1 MHHRLLKLRGKGPSI
16 TSLVRNN
23 VSLWRLLY
31 SVRSWRC
38 TKWSGSLPMNN
49 APGKLCTG
57 RPACQLELLRF
68 CPEEPIRSRSSLALP
83 ALVTKCGPLALEQR
97 ACRRHHLF
105 LNAPRWAHG
114 RGGPRG
120 YNHNPKEAS
129 SCENDFAE
137 TLEQLYNTN
146 CSAVDRD
153 DRVRP
158 RQLSCSPASEG
169 ALGNQATLCCLDA
182 QVQGLDAAL

>member
-1 MHHRLLKLRGKGPSI
+1 MRQRH
-16 TSLVRNN
+16 
-23 VSLWRLLY
+23 WRY

-49 APGKLCTG
+49 APGKLCSG

-97 ACRRHHLF
+97 ACRHHLF

-114 RGGPRG
+114 RGAPAATTTTRKRRVLARMISQRRWNSFTTLIALRWTVTIVSAHG
-120 YNHNPKEAS
+120 
-129 SCENDFAE
+129 SC
-137 TLEQLYNTN
+137 L
-146 CSAVDRD
+146 
-153 DRVRP
+153 
-158 RQLSCSPASEG
+158 
-169 ALGNQATLCCLDA
+169 
-182 QVQGLDAAL
+182 AARRARAP

>member
-1 MHHRLLKLRGKGPSI
+1 
-16 TSLVRNN
+16 
-23 VSLWRLLY
+23 
-31 SVRSWRC
+31 
-38 TKWSGSLPMNN
+38 MNN

-120 YNHNPKEAS
+120 YDHNPKEAS